1 MKANRYAEMPDE
13 KLLKTETTVR
23 SVVYMLAVAIVILI
37 GTGIYT
43 VTVKGFSA
51 LTAMP
56 LFFIPIV
63 ILNVVNLK
71 ELQKEIKAR
80 GLK

>member
-1 MKANRYAEMPDE
+1 MPDE

-23 SVVYMLAVAIVILI
+23 AVVYMLVAAIVILLANAM
-37 GTGIYT
+37 YT
-43 VTVKGFSA
+43 IATRGFSA
-51 LTAMP
+51 LNVIPVAF
-56 LFFIPIV
+56 LPIV

-80 GLK
+80 GLKSR